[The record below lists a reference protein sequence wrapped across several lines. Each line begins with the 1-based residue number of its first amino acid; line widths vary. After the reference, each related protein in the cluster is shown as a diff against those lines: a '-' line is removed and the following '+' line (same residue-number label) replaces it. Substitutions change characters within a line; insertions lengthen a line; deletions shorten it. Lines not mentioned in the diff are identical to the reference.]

1 MGILFSQMFTLSNFR
16 EVTIILNLGN
26 FISIDT
32 PRFTQF
38 LKDLSFLY
46 LVDKMCCIFGKK
58 WILVKIFLL
67 GFNGVGR
74 FRLDFSWG
82 SWTDCPVS
90 YNLLKPLFKKLI
102 WIKCSLER
110 LKWWWWLDSMPWAE
124 GWVVW
129 NVAACCYPC
138 LLCHVMGCL
147 ERL

>member
-1 MGILFSQMFTLSNFR
+1 MGILFSQMLTLSNFR

-74 FRLDFSWG
+74 FRLDFS
-82 SWTDCPVS
+82 
-90 YNLLKPLFKKLI
+90 
-102 WIKCSLER
+102 
-110 LKWWWWLDSMPWAE
+110 
-124 GWVVW
+124 
-129 NVAACCYPC
+129 
-138 LLCHVMGCL
+138 
-147 ERL
+147 